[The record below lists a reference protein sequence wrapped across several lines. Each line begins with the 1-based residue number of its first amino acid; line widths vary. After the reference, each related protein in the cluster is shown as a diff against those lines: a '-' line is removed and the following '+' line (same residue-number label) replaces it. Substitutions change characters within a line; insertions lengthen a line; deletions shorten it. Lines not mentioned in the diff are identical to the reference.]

1 MKLSL
6 TKSFLVFISAVSLL
20 NACDDKANNSISEN
34 KLTEVKIGLVG
45 EHDVEWKLIAKNLE
59 KENIKL
65 TLVKFS
71 DYSIPNRALNDGEVD
86 LNSFQTRTYL
96 NTDSK
101 ANGYKLTS
109 IGDTIICPLGAYSQK
124 IKNLSELKDGD
135 LIAIPNDPSNGG
147 RALKLLESA
156 GLIKLDPSKG
166 YLPGVRDI
174 VENHKH
180 LKLYEVDA
188 GNTPSLLP
196 DVAVSVI
203 NAGYAHDSNL
213 NPLKDAIYLDA
224 TDKVSDTNPYVN
236 IIVAREKDKDN
247 PLFKKVVKAY
257 QTKEVAKLLL
267 DEYDGSYIPVFPYK
281 QDQVTKVRG

>member
-1 MKLSL
+1 MKFTYL
-6 TKSFLVFISAVSLL
+6 KSVVLMTLAVFTF
-20 NACDDKANNSISEN
+20 NGCGDDNTQKTGA
-34 KLTEVKIGLVG
+34 LTEIKIGLVG
-45 EHDVEWKLIAKNLE
+45 EHDVEWKLIAKKLLE
-59 KENIKL
+59 QNIKL

-101 ANGYKLTS
+101 ANGYKLTA
-109 IGDTIICPLGAYSQK
+109 IANTLICPLGAYSQK
-124 IKNLSELKDGD
+124 IKNLDELKDGD
-135 LIAIPNDPSNGG
+135 IIAIPNDPSNGG

-156 GLIKLDPSKG
+156 GLIELDKSRG

-174 VENHKH
+174 TSNPKH

-213 NPLKDAIYLDA
+213 NPLKDAIYLDS
-224 TDKVSDTNPYVN
+224 TGKVDDANPYVN
-236 IIVAREKDKDN
+236 IIVARTEDKDN
-247 PLFKKVVKAY
+247 PLYKKVVEAY
-257 QTKEVAKLLL
+257 QTEEIANLLL
-267 DEYDGSYIPVFPYK
+267 KEYDGSYIPVFDYGKK
-281 QDQVTKVRG
+281 Q